1 MIRIQITQITVGAYR
16 RFKDDVCSRLAHKE
30 PYKDIDTRREEAVNI
45 VIVVNQLLT
54 GFDSKWINTL
64 YLDKVIDY
72 EQYIQAVSRTN
83 RLNGYEKQYGII
95 KYCRKPYTME
105 KNAEEALRLYAEAG
119 YQDVYVPSLG
129 QNIIGMNN
137 DYQSII
143 KLFEK
148 NGIEGFS
155 RLPDNQGDIKLF
167 ADLFNNIS
175 NYYYRSIPQLFTWT
189 KKTYITE
196 DAGEVT
202 VDLDERTYEILHQR
216 YSEIPRTVQPGGDM
230 IYDIKAFLTEVS
242 SNEINRAFMESQFA
256 EVLKDLSNGAKPEE
270 IKALLDDLKSSFAE
284 LPAED
289 QITAEAILEDI
300 YSGALKDFD
309 EGKTLAEY
317 IEIYKRNT
325 LKANVEK
332 FSDAF
337 GFDKDKLA
345 RIMVFH
351 LKEEKLYE
359 GGLFDQIMETLDRA
373 KAKETMEK
381 LEGCT
386 IRPHRVVQKAE
397 GYLKKFILSGGD
409 ISFMEK

>member
-1 MIRIQITQITVGAYR
+1 
-16 RFKDDVCSRLAHKE
+16 
-30 PYKDIDTRREEAVNI
+30 
-45 VIVVNQLLT
+45 
-54 GFDSKWINTL
+54 
-64 YLDKVIDY
+64 
-72 EQYIQAVSRTN
+72 
-83 RLNGYEKQYGII
+83 
-95 KYCRKPYTME
+95 
-105 KNAEEALRLYAEAG
+105 
-119 YQDVYVPSLG
+119 
-129 QNIIGMNN
+129 
-137 DYQSII
+137 
-143 KLFEK
+143 
-148 NGIEGFS
+148 
-155 RLPDNQGDIKLF
+155 
-167 ADLFNNIS
+167 
-175 NYYYRSIPQLFTWT
+175 
-189 KKTYITE
+189 
-196 DAGEVT
+196 
-202 VDLDERTYEILHQR
+202 
-216 YSEIPRTVQPGGDM
+216 M

-270 IKALLDDLKSSFAE
+270 IKALLNDLKSSFAE

-325 LKANVEK
+325 LKANIKV
-332 FSDAF
+332 FSEAF

-381 LEGCT
+381 LEGCS

-397 GYLKKFILSGGD
+397 GYLKKFILSGGNV
-409 ISFMEK
+409 SFMD

>member
-1 MIRIQITQITVGAYR
+1 M
-16 RFKDDVCSRLAHKE
+16 
-30 PYKDIDTRREEAVNI
+30 
-45 VIVVNQLLT
+45 
-54 GFDSKWINTL
+54 
-64 YLDKVIDY
+64 
-72 EQYIQAVSRTN
+72 
-83 RLNGYEKQYGII
+83 
-95 KYCRKPYTME
+95 
-105 KNAEEALRLYAEAG
+105 
-119 YQDVYVPSLG
+119 
-129 QNIIGMNN
+129 
-137 DYQSII
+137 
-143 KLFEK
+143 
-148 NGIEGFS
+148 
-155 RLPDNQGDIKLF
+155 
-167 ADLFNNIS
+167 
-175 NYYYRSIPQLFTWT
+175 
-189 KKTYITE
+189 
-196 DAGEVT
+196 
-202 VDLDERTYEILHQR
+202 
-216 YSEIPRTVQPGGDM
+216 
-230 IYDIKAFLTEVS
+230 
-242 SNEINRAFMESQFA
+242 
-256 EVLKDLSNGAKPEE
+256 
-270 IKALLDDLKSSFAE
+270 KSSFAE

-325 LKANVEK
+325 LKANVER

-381 LEGCT
+381 LEDCT

-409 ISFMEK
+409 VSFMEK

>member
-1 MIRIQITQITVGAYR
+1 M
-16 RFKDDVCSRLAHKE
+16 
-30 PYKDIDTRREEAVNI
+30 
-45 VIVVNQLLT
+45 
-54 GFDSKWINTL
+54 
-64 YLDKVIDY
+64 
-72 EQYIQAVSRTN
+72 
-83 RLNGYEKQYGII
+83 
-95 KYCRKPYTME
+95 
-105 KNAEEALRLYAEAG
+105 
-119 YQDVYVPSLG
+119 
-129 QNIIGMNN
+129 
-137 DYQSII
+137 
-143 KLFEK
+143 
-148 NGIEGFS
+148 
-155 RLPDNQGDIKLF
+155 
-167 ADLFNNIS
+167 FNNIS
-175 NYYYRSIPQLFTWT
+175 NNYYRSIPQLFTWT
-189 KKTYITE
+189 KRTYITE

-325 LKANVEK
+325 LKANIKV
-332 FSDAF
+332 FSEAF
-337 GFDKDKLA
+337 GFDKDKPA

-381 LEGCT
+381 LEDCT

-409 ISFMEK
+409 VSFMD